1 MKKFLIGS
9 ILGFFTLIGLSL
21 IVLFTSFGNSLLKP
35 VIESQINR
43 KLPQKIV
50 LQTFKLSPSKIEVEI
65 ELEKGSFIK
74 ATGEYSLFSK
84 SFDIDYDVKITEL
97 SKISP
102 LIGINLRGPFATKG
116 SVKGDLKH
124 IDIIG
129 KTDIARSNGQYNIL
143 LKDLEPAS
151 LKANIK
157 DIHVEDILYMV
168 YQPRFLAGTI
178 QIVADI
184 PNLNPKT
191 LDGKVSVNMLD
202 GVINKEIMKKDFN
215 VALPKTDIKFSLD
228 AKLDKTKVDYVADVA
243 SNLAKIDSKG
253 EVDID
258 RLAFD
263 IKYALNV
270 KELALFRP
278 IAKIDIQGPF
288 KTNGTLKGDK
298 NLLEI
303 LGKSN
308 IASSITNYELILKD
322 FKPDVAKV
330 DIKGAKLAKILYM
343 LSQPIYADASI
354 DLHAKMKS
362 FDIKNLSGEV
372 VTYVKK
378 GKTFPKVL
386 YKEFNLTNAKVG
398 FNVTQRTIIEDSIA
412 KTVLRVDSTVAK
424 ADVKNG
430 VYDIK
435 KNIFTSDFT
444 LLVPDLDKLYFA
456 TKKHLKGDIKITG
469 KIKKDKDLLVM
480 AHSETLGGKVDFKL
494 LNDKITKK
502 IRGIKV
508 TALTDMLIYPRV
520 FDSTMDADLTYNIK
534 SKKGVLNAKLLKG
547 RILPNQMTFLL
558 AQMAKFDITKEIYD
572 ETIIDSKI
580 DDKVFISNLD
590 MKSKL
595 THISSKNALLD
606 MNKNRVDAKL
616 RIDIRKR
623 PVYVKIKGDINK
635 PKVSVDAKELLKD
648 EIEKKLEKKI
658 PQKYKEPLKEILK
671 LF

>member
-1 MKKFLIGS
+1 MKKILIGIIVVVS
-9 ILGFFTLIGLSL
+9 IL
-21 IVLFTSFGNSLLKP
+21 IVLSYVIFFTSFGNSLLKP
-35 VIESQINR
+35 VIESQINK

-50 LQTFKLSPSKIEVEI
+50 LQTFKLSPSDIKLYIK
-65 ELEKGSFIK
+65 LEKGSYVK
-74 ATGEYSLFSK
+74 AEGEYSLFSK
-84 SFDIDYDVKITEL
+84 SFDIDYDVKIAEL

-102 LIGINLRGPFATKG
+102 LTGVNLRGPFATKG
-116 SVKGDLKH
+116 SVKGDLKR
-124 IDIIG
+124 INIVG
-129 KTDIARSNGQYNIL
+129 KTDIAKSDGQYTLL

-151 LKANIK
+151 LEANINGMH
-157 DIHVEDILYMV
+157 IEDLLYMV

-178 QIVADI
+178 QIIVDI
-184 PNLNPKT
+184 PNLNPKS

-202 GVINKEIMKKDFN
+202 GVINREIMKKDFN
-215 VALPKTDIKFSLD
+215 VTLPKTDIKFALD
-228 AKLDKTKVDYVADVA
+228 AKLDKTKVDYVADIA

-263 IKYALNV
+263 IKYALNI

-278 IAKIDIQGPF
+278 IAKINIQGPF
-288 KTNGTLKGDK
+288 KTQGTVKGDNK
-298 NLLEI
+298 LLEI
-303 LGKSN
+303 LGKSD
-308 IASSITNYELILKD
+308 IASSITNYNLILKD

-354 DLHAKMKS
+354 DVHAKIKS
-362 FDIKNLSGEV
+362 FDMENLSGEV
-372 VTYVKK
+372 VTYVKE

-386 YKEFNLTNAKVG
+386 YKEFNLTDAKVG
-398 FNVTQRTIIEDSIA
+398 FNVTQRTIIENSIA
-412 KTVLRVDSTVAK
+412 KTVLKVDSTVAK
-424 ADVKNG
+424 ADMKNG

-444 LLVPDLDKLYFA
+444 LFVPDLDKLYFA
-456 TKKHLKGDIKITG
+456 TKKHLKGDIKIIG

-502 IRGIKV
+502 IRDIKV

-534 SKKGVLNAKLLKG
+534 SKKGVLSAKLLKG

-558 AQMAKFDITKEIYD
+558 SQMAKFDITKEIYE

-590 MKSKL
+590 MKSRL
-595 THISSKNALLD
+595 THITSKNALLD
-606 MNKNRVDAKL
+606 MNKNRVDTKL

-623 PVYVKIKGDINK
+623 PVYVKVKGDINK
-635 PKVSVDAKELLKD
+635 PKVSIDAKELLKD
-648 EIEKKLEKKI
+648 KLEKKLEKKI